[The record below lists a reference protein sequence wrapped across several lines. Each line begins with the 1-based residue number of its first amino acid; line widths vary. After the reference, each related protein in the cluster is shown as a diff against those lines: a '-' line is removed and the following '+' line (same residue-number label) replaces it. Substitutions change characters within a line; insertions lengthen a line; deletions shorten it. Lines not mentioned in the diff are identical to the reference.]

1 MTKRH
6 AGASAHL
13 HCVNCVSVGWHTEF
27 DAMGGL
33 VSRVRMR
40 APLASIVTD
49 HQGETFMDI
58 YPSTRRRA
66 AFKIFKEVVRDE
78 LAVDADEFWH
88 LWQQTGLRYADCQL
102 ALDELVKKGYL
113 CSTQRATRT
122 VFTLTEAGMDEIKHS
137 HTPLARRLRDWL
149 TLNEAQAR
157 RGRHGGPEH
166 RGRRQQTES
175 RIDHA
180 DGPTRH

>member
-6 AGASAHL
+6 AGASIHL
-13 HCVNCVSVGWHTEF
+13 HCGNCVSVGLHTEF
-27 DAMGGL
+27 GAMAGL

-49 HQGETFMDI
+49 HQGETFMHI

-66 AFKIFKEVVRDE
+66 AFKIFEEVVRDE
-78 LAVDADEFWH
+78 PAVDADEFWH
-88 LWQQTGLRYADCQL
+88 LWQKTGLRYADCQL
-102 ALDELVKKGYL
+102 ALDELVRKGYL

-122 VFTLTEAGMDEIKHS
+122 VLTLTEAGMDEIKHS

-149 TLNEAQAR
+149 TLSEAQAR
-157 RGRHGGPEH
+157 RGRHGGLEH
-166 RGRRQQTES
+166 RGRSSQVTNP
-175 RIDHA
+175 A
-180 DGPTRH
+180 DDPTGPTRH